1 MATDSQLTI
10 ETALNVGLA
19 LLGYFY
25 IVFCSGRWLSLLFL
39 KKWNKRRKQ
48 DERQKAMNAFSEAFG
63 IDGMEP
69 GIQLA
74 QSAEGVVIL
83 VYRSE
88 EKMTIT
94 KQRVEKSYIA
104 MKWD

>member
-74 QSAEGVVIL
+74 QSAEGV
-83 VYRSE
+83 
-88 EKMTIT
+88 
-94 KQRVEKSYIA
+94 
-104 MKWD
+104 W

>member
-1 MATDSQLTI
+1 MNINTTI
-10 ETALNVGLA
+10 TIDTALNTGLA

-25 IVFCSGRWLSLLFL
+25 IMFYSGRWLSLLFM

-48 DERQKAMNAFSEAFG
+48 EQRQKAIDAFFEAFG

-69 GIQLA
+69 GDPARAI
-74 QSAEGVVIL
+74 SRGGVVIL

-88 EKMTIT
+88 EKNE
-94 KQRVEKSYIA
+94 Q
-104 MKWD
+104 D

>member
-1 MATDSQLTI
+1 MAVTVVH
-10 ETALNVGLA
+10 E
-19 LLGYFY
+19 
-25 IVFCSGRWLSLLFL
+25 
-39 KKWNKRRKQ
+39 KWNKRRKQ
-48 DERQKAMNAFSEAFG
+48 EQRQKAMDAFFEAFG

-88 EKMTIT
+88 EKNDDHKTTCRRNHIPH
-94 KQRVEKSYIA
+94 
-104 MKWD
+104 

>member
-19 LLGYFY
+19 LLGYSY

-48 DERQKAMNAFSEAFG
+48 DERQKALEAFYDAFELSR
-63 IDGMEP
+63 IEP
-69 GIQLA
+69 GTTARIATKGDLMIVMFRQERA
-74 QSAEGVVIL
+74 EKGESA
-83 VYRSE
+83 
-88 EKMTIT
+88 
-94 KQRVEKSYIA
+94 
-104 MKWD
+104 

>member
-48 DERQKAMNAFSEAFG
+48 DERQKAMNAFSEAIG

-69 GIQLA
+69 GDPARAI
-74 QSAEGVVIL
+74 SRGGVVIL

-88 EKMTIT
+88 EKNDDHKTTSRKNHI
-94 KQRVEKSYIA
+94 SP
-104 MKWD
+104 

>member
-1 MATDSQLTI
+1 MSAW
-10 ETALNVGLA
+10 
-19 LLGYFY
+19 
-25 IVFCSGRWLSLLFL
+25 RSLVILHRVL
-39 KKWNKRRKQ
+39 QRTVAVAVVPEKWNKRRKQ

-69 GIQLA
+69 GDPARAI
-74 QSAEGVVIL
+74 SRGGVVIL

>member
-48 DERQKAMNAFSEAFG
+48 EQRQKAMDAFFEAFG
-63 IDGMEP
+63 IDSMELGDP
-69 GIQLA
+69 ARVISRGD
-74 QSAEGVVIL
+74 VVIL
-83 VYRSE
+83 VYRNE
-88 EKMTIT
+88 EKNE
-94 KQRVEKSYIA
+94 R
-104 MKWD
+104 D

>member
-1 MATDSQLTI
+1 MNINTTI
-10 ETALNVGLA
+10 TIDTALNTGLA

-69 GIQLA
+69 GDPARAI
-74 QSAEGVVIL
+74 SRGGVVIL

-88 EKMTIT
+88 EKNDDHKTTCRKNHI
-94 KQRVEKSYIA
+94 SP
-104 MKWD
+104 